1 MTSYEPASGRNLPPG
16 CRDEDIDREFGRVPT
31 CGDCR
36 HLLEGC
42 CDYGICGLEF
52 EEAFEEQQARE
63 PLAAWEAACWSLDWA
78 VDNYRDMQE
87 DACRRYS
94 ALCVR

>member
-31 CGDCR
+31 CGDCS

-42 CDYGICGLEF
+42 CDFGICEIEF
-52 EEAFEEQQARE
+52 EEAFDEKEARE
-63 PLAAWEAACWSLDWA
+63 PLAAWESACWALGWIVDHYKDMREDWCERC
-78 VDNYRDMQE
+78 DG
-87 DACRRYS
+87 
-94 ALCVR
+94 